1 MSQILATE
9 EMPVLG
15 HKYNKSNLTIIIP
28 KEYKGY
34 PVVAIKN
41 EAFKKETRIKSV
53 NISDNIS
60 VIGYEAFSECKS
72 LTNIEI
78 PTSVDTIRDCAF
90 KGCTSLTSIVIP
102 INVEYMGSYV
112 FNNCTN
118 LTVYCVAPGKP
129 DKWDDDWGGNVNK
142 IVWYYKN
149 NK

>member
-15 HKYNKSNLTIIIP
+15 HKYNKSNLAIIIP

-41 EAFKKETRIKSV
+41 EAFKKEIRIKSV

-72 LTNIEI
+72 LINIEI
-78 PTSVDTIRDCAF
+78 PISIDTIRNYAF
-90 KGCTSLTSIVIP
+90 EGCTSLTSIVIP

-129 DKWDDDWGGNVNK
+129 DKWKDDWGGNVNK

-149 NK
+149 SK

>member
-15 HKYNKSNLTIIIP
+15 HKYNKSNLAIIIP

-41 EAFKKETRIKSV
+41 EAFKKEIRIK
-53 NISDNIS
+53 S

-78 PTSVDTIRDCAF
+78 PTSIDTIRNYAF
-90 KGCTSLTSIVIP
+90 EGCTSLTSIVIP